1 MEAATHLKYT
11 ASLVSLFTGLWGL
24 YYLYQQNKKKSKWVH
39 VGYLDEIFIYPIKG
53 GKGKSVTSAYLGPLG
68 LKSGLLRDREFMI
81 VDKKYTQKRKLKI
94 IHNLH
99 NLINFIM
106 IKYGIR
112 TTDLSVAV
120 RSWIRITIRATI
132 FFSCLKICHF
142 FLVCID
148 ENHEYHLKCLLP

>member
-1 MEAATHLKYT
+1 MSPQWFDKRSLSPSSAHRLMLCMQYTKALRNKTRFKGFYRTLTLSLPTWHSNKMEAATHLKYT

-81 VDKKYTQKRKLKI
+81 VDKKYTQKRKLKLFINWI
-94 IHNLH
+94 I
-99 NLINFIM
+99 
-106 IKYGIR
+106 
-112 TTDLSVAV
+112 SQ
-120 RSWIRITIRATI
+120 
-132 FFSCLKICHF
+132 
-142 FLVCID
+142 
-148 ENHEYHLKCLLP
+148 